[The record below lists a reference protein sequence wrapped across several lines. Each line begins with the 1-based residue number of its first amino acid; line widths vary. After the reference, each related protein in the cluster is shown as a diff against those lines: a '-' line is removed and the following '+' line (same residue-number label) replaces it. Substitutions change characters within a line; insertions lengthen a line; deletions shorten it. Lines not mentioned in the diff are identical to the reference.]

1 VAGAVE
7 RVTATDRRGRTSLPG
22 ASADRR
28 DPVAD
33 FYLSAVVDGGMPTN
47 ILVPIDGS
55 PESSRALA
63 FTVEEWPE
71 AAVTLLHVIDPV
83 EAGYSATSGIP
94 SGAEQ
99 WYENAKL
106 QADELFER
114 ASDDFD
120 REFDTGTEVGRP
132 ASTIVDFAEEGR
144 FDHVVMGSHGRKG
157 VSRILLGSVAE
168 SVVRNSPVP
177 VTVVRNV
184 LAGDEHVGGDPGT
197 AATEDGSEAAVDDT
211 TE

>member
-1 VAGAVE
+1 
-7 RVTATDRRGRTSLPG
+7 
-22 ASADRR
+22 
-28 DPVAD
+28 
-33 FYLSAVVDGGMPTN
+33 MPTN

-63 FTVEEWPE
+63 FAVEEWPE

-83 EAGYSATSGIP
+83 EAGYSATGGIP

-99 WYENAKL
+99 WYENATA
-106 QADELFER
+106 QAEELFER
-114 ASDDFD
+114 VGDDFG
-120 REFDTGTEVGRP
+120 REFTTEIEVGRP
-132 ASTIVDFAEEGR
+132 ASTIVEFAEEGR
-144 FDHVVMGSHGRKG
+144 FDHVVMGSHGRQG

-184 LAGDEHVGGDPGT
+184 LAEGDHAGGDPGT
-197 AATEDGSEAAVDDT
+197 AATEDGDGIEGEDG
-211 TE
+211 TEE